1 MNLPLKRWL
10 VAPRISA
17 GSLPGWPDV
26 LAQILHNRGVSE
38 PADVDAFLNDDG
50 CQIFDPLIMEGVKI
64 SVERIGQAI
73 SRGEMIAIY
82 GDFDAD
88 GVTAAALLRD
98 VLAPLGARTI
108 TYIPN
113 RAEEGYGVNNPAL
126 ESLRDQGATLAIT
139 VDCGVSAVHE
149 IDYARQIGLDVIVV
163 DHHQIPQQLPDAVA
177 VINPRRSDCEYPFK
191 DLAAVGVAFKLAQA
205 LLRTLPIRNGK
216 SASEIQREILD
227 LVALGTVADVAP
239 LLGENRALVRRGLE
253 SLKRTHRPGLRQL
266 VSRAGLKF
274 DDIDSQSISY
284 VLGPRLNSAGR
295 LHDALVS
302 YRLLTTKS
310 DEEARELAEELE
322 TTNQERQKLTADA
335 LNRAREEILAC
346 GDVPKLIVVSGEHYP
361 SGVVGLVAGKLME
374 EFYRP
379 ALVIELGD
387 EASRGSARSIA
398 ELDITEAL
406 SNCEDL
412 LLRYGGHARAAGFT
426 IPNHNFDLFK
436 ARLMTIV
443 DSRFEGFELQPSLH
457 VDRELAFREITWDLY
472 HLLENLAPFGYGN
485 PVPTFLTRGMLV
497 AEARAVGKD
506 PLHLR
511 LRLTDGRRSWNA
523 IGFKLGQCA
532 SDVRQRKVDVVYSL
546 ETNEWNDRISLQLHI
561 KDLKLS

>member
-126 ESLRDQGATLAIT
+126 ESLRAQGATLAIT

-253 SLKRTHRPGLRQL
+253 SLKR
-266 VSRAGLKF
+266 
-274 DDIDSQSISY
+274 
-284 VLGPRLNSAGR
+284 
-295 LHDALVS
+295 
-302 YRLLTTKS
+302 
-310 DEEARELAEELE
+310 
-322 TTNQERQKLTADA
+322 
-335 LNRAREEILAC
+335 
-346 GDVPKLIVVSGEHYP
+346 
-361 SGVVGLVAGKLME
+361 
-374 EFYRP
+374 
-379 ALVIELGD
+379 
-387 EASRGSARSIA
+387 
-398 ELDITEAL
+398 
-406 SNCEDL
+406 
-412 LLRYGGHARAAGFT
+412 
-426 IPNHNFDLFK
+426 
-436 ARLMTIV
+436 
-443 DSRFEGFELQPSLH
+443 
-457 VDRELAFREITWDLY
+457 
-472 HLLENLAPFGYGN
+472 
-485 PVPTFLTRGMLV
+485 
-497 AEARAVGKD
+497 
-506 PLHLR
+506 
-511 LRLTDGRRSWNA
+511 
-523 IGFKLGQCA
+523 
-532 SDVRQRKVDVVYSL
+532 
-546 ETNEWNDRISLQLHI
+546 
-561 KDLKLS
+561 